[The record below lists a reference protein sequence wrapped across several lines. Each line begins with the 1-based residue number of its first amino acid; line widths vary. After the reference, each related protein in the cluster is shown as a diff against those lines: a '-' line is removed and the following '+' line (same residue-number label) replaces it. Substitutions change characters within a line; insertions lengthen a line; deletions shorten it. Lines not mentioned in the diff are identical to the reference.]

1 MAKVLVLGAS
11 RGIGLETV
19 KALLA
24 RGHAVRG
31 LARGADRMGLDDP
44 AFEPIAGDA
53 TDPDTVAEAVAGT
66 DAAVMALGVRFGPAT
81 IMRPVTL
88 FSAATDALVP
98 AMQTAGVRRLVAVT
112 GFGAGDSRAKVSRL
126 EAIPFALI
134 LGQAYADKDRQEAI
148 IEASGLD
155 WTIVRPGILTR
166 GARTGVYRVLVEPRT
181 WRNGL
186 ISRADVADFV
196 AGQVDASDLV
206 GEAPVIV
213 Y

>member
-24 RGHAVRG
+24 CGHSVRG
-31 LARGADRMGLDDP
+31 LARGATDIGLDD
-44 AFEPIAGDA
+44 AEFEPVAGDA
-53 TDPDTVAEAVAGT
+53 TDPDTVTEAVAGT
-66 DAAVMALGVRFGPAT
+66 DAAVMALGVRLRPAT
-81 IMRPVTL
+81 LMRPVTL

-98 AMQTAGVRRLVAVT
+98 AMRTAGVQRLIAVT
-112 GFGAGDSRAKVSRL
+112 GFGAGDSRAKISRL
-126 EAIPFALI
+126 EEIPFRMI
-134 LGQAYADKDRQEAI
+134 LGRAYADKDRQEATI
-148 IEASGLD
+148 RASGLA
-155 WTIVRPGILTR
+155 WTLVRPGVLTS
-166 GARTGVYRVLVEPRT
+166 GARTGRYRVLVEPHT

-196 AGQVDASDLV
+196 AGQVDATELV

>member
-24 RGHAVRG
+24 RGHSVRG
-31 LARGADRMGLDDP
+31 LARGATDIGLDD
-44 AFEPIAGDA
+44 AEFEPVAGDA

-66 DAAVMALGVRFGPAT
+66 DAAVMALGVRLRPAT
-81 IMRPVTL
+81 LMRPVTL

-98 AMQTAGVRRLVAVT
+98 AMRTAGMQRLIAVT
-112 GFGAGDSRAKVSRL
+112 GFGAGDSRAKISRL
-126 EAIPFALI
+126 EEIPFRMI
-134 LGQAYADKDRQEAI
+134 LGRAYADKDRQEATI
-148 IEASGLD
+148 RASGLA
-155 WTIVRPGILTR
+155 WTLVRPGVLTS
-166 GARTGVYRVLVEPRT
+166 GARTGRYRVLVEPHT

-196 AGQVDASDLV
+196 AGQVDATELV